1 MGHGFKVGDRVRNGA
16 AKATVIDLVA
26 DDALRVLYDG
36 NAETTVEIAAYF
48 RRLESE

>member
-1 MGHGFKVGDRVRNGA
+1 MAHGFKVGDRVRNGY
-16 AKATVIDLVA
+16 AKATVIALTA

-36 NAETTVEIAAYF
+36 ATETTVEIAAYF